1 MAVSVFQGIIK
12 GESGETPL
20 SQKIYFS
27 VFRHEA
33 AGLHDRG
40 VHHHD
45 DEAEV
50 LHKPDAEEVLHKP
63 DAEEV
68 LHKPGAAAGEELH
81 KPSAEVVL
89 RLQVQG

>member
-1 MAVSVFQGIIK
+1 MAVSVFQGGIK

-40 VHHHD
+40 VHHD
-45 DEAEV
+45 
-50 LHKPDAEEVLHKP
+50 DAEEV
-63 DAEEV
+63 
-68 LHKPGAAAGEELH
+68 
-81 KPSAEVVL
+81 
-89 RLQVQG
+89 

>member
-27 VFRHEA
+27 VFRHDVRHEA

-45 DEAEV
+45 DEEVV
-50 LHKPDAEEVLHKP
+50 LHKPD
-63 DAEEV
+63 
-68 LHKPGAAAGEELH
+68 AAAGEELH
-81 KPSAEVVL
+81 KPGAEVVL

>member
-40 VHHHD
+40 VHHD
-45 DEAEV
+45 DAEVVLHKPGEAAEV

-63 DAEEV
+63 DAE
-68 LHKPGAAAGEELH
+68 AGEELH

>member
-63 DAEEV
+63 
-68 LHKPGAAAGEELH
+68 GAAAGEELH